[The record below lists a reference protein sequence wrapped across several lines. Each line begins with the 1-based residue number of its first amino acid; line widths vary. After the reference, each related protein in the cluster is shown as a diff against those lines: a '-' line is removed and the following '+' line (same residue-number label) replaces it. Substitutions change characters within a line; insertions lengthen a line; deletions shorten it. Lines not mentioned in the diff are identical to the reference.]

1 MSHFAVAV
9 FTEPNG
15 KTVEELLAPYDE
27 NIEYEPYIQYTKEQ
41 AIAKVRKEIEDYK
54 NGTYAKYLADPE
66 KYEAEHTNKNHI
78 DYLKNEFPKRLAW
91 TDEECY
97 QHEAQFYDYDDG
109 DSMIDEDGNLLST
122 YNPNSKWDW
131 YVIGG
136 RFSGGLKAKNG
147 EHGEDSAFNAN
158 PRVDGEFDSAR
169 VGDIDFSM
177 DMDEYNKA
185 IRYWEVV
192 VEKQPLKDGEK
203 EDDFCN
209 WYRDGYYEEYYRDK
223 ETYAKIC
230 ASCNTYAVVTPD
242 GTWHEKGSM
251 GWWGTSS
258 ETGDESL
265 DWDLHYKERFIDTAD
280 PDWTLTIVDCHI

>member
-1 MSHFAVAV
+1 MSHFSVAV
-9 FTEPNG
+9 FTKPNG
-15 KTVEELLAPYDE
+15 ETVEELLAPYYE
-27 NIEYEPYIQYTKEQ
+27 GIEYEPYVYLTKEE
-41 AIAKVRKEIEDYK
+41 AIAKVRKDIEDYK
-54 NGTYAKYLADPE
+54 NGTYAKYLSDPK
-66 KYEAEHTNKNHI
+66 KYEEEHPNREEHI
-78 DYLKNEFPKRLAW
+78 DYLKNEFPKRLTW

-97 QHEAQFYDYDDG
+97 QYEAQWYEED
-109 DSMIDEDGNLLST
+109 MIDEEGNLLST
-122 YNPNSKWDW
+122 YNPKSKWDW
-131 YVIGG
+131 YSIGG
-136 RFSGGLKAKNG
+136 RFPGRLKAKNG
-147 EHGEDSAFNAN
+147 EHGEGSAFHSN

-192 VEKQPLKDGEK
+192 VEKQPLREDENEKD
-203 EDDFCN
+203 FNN

-230 ASCNTYAVVTPD
+230 ASCGTYAVVTVD
-242 GTWHEKGSM
+242 GEWFSKGDM
-251 GWWGTSS
+251 GYWGMSS

>member
-9 FTEPNG
+9 FTEQNG
-15 KTVEELLAPYDE
+15 ATVDELLAPYYE
-27 NIEYEPYIQYTKEQ
+27 GIEYEPYIYLTKEE
-41 AIAKVRKEIEDYK
+41 AIAKVRKDIEDYK
-54 NGTYAKYLADPE
+54 NGTYAKYLLDPQ
-66 KYEAEHTNKNHI
+66 KYEEEHKGKEQHI
-78 DYLKNEFPKRLAW
+78 NYLKNEFPKRLTW

-97 QHEAQFYDYDDG
+97 QYEARYYEED
-109 DSMIDEDGNLLST
+109 MIDEEGNLLST
-122 YNPNSKWDW
+122 YNPKSKWDW
-131 YVIGG
+131 YSVGG
-136 RFSGGLKAKNG
+136 RFPGRLKSKNG
-147 EHGEDSAFNAN
+147 KHGEGSAFNAN

-192 VEKQPLKDGEK
+192 VEKQPLKEGEN
-203 EDDFCN
+203 ERDFIN
-209 WYRDGYYEEYYRDK
+209 WYKDGYYEEYYRDK

-230 ASCNTYAVVTPD
+230 ASCGTYAVVTPD
-242 GTWHEKGSM
+242 GEWHQKGDM
-251 GWWGTSS
+251 GWWGMSS

-265 DWDLHYKERFIDTAD
+265 DWDLHYKERFIDTAN

>member
-9 FTEPNG
+9 FTKPNG

-27 NIEYEPYIQYTKEQ
+27 NLEVESYVSRTKEE
-41 AIAKVRKEIEDYK
+41 ALEKIAQYEDQHPEYK
-54 NGTYAKYLADPE
+54 TM
-66 KYEAEHTNKNHI
+66 
-78 DYLKNEFPKRLAW
+78 
-91 TDEECY
+91 TDEEKIRDWFGY
-97 QHEAQFYDYDDG
+97 EDF
-109 DSMIDEDGNLLST
+109 DEDGNPLTT
-122 YNPNSKWDW
+122 YNPDSKWDW
-131 YVIGG
+131 YSIGG
-136 RFSGGLKAKNG
+136 RFPGRLKAKNG
-147 EHGEDSAFNAN
+147 AHGEGSAFHAN
-158 PRVDGEFDSAR
+158 PRIDGEFDSAR

-192 VEKQPLKDGEK
+192 VEKQPLREDENK
-203 EDDFCN
+203 DDFPN

-230 ASCNTYAVVTPD
+230 ASCSTYAVLTPD
-242 GTWHEKGSM
+242 GVWHSKGDM
-251 GWWGTSS
+251 GWFGASF
-258 ETGDESL
+258 ETADESL